1 MKRYSMFL
9 SWKNKYCK
17 NNILQKAIYRFNA
30 IPIKI
35 TKGIFYIIRA
45 KKKKYFVRN
54 TKDTKQPRNLEKED
68 RAGDIRLPEFTLYYK
83 ATVIRD
89 YVSGTKNRNVDQ

>member
-1 MKRYSMFL
+1 MQFL
-9 SWKNKYCK
+9 SK
-17 NNILQKAIYRFNA
+17 LLRAFFTELEQK
-30 IPIKI
+30 
-35 TKGIFYIIRA
+35 